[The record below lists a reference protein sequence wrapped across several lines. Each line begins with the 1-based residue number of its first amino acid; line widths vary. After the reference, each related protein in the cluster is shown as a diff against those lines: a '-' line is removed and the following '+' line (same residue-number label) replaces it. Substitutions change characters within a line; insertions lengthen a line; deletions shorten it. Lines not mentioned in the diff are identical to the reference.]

1 MRPSLSSMKLCT
13 RPARFL
19 QTSCRRLNA
28 GAADVCC
35 SLRRHRGAGLSPR
48 TEHRSASQ
56 AAPGSEPGRAGRR
69 NRSRSYMLGIV
80 TTAPPAQ
87 THGRLR
93 QGRWSQPHDKAGDK
107 THVASYGELS
117 VEVHVRRA
125 AARRLPYRRAASQ
138 RGRLGRP
145 HAWSQMP
152 APPALPW

>member
-1 MRPSLSSMKLCT
+1 MRPSLNSMKLCT

-69 NRSRSYMLGIV
+69 NRSRSYAGHRHHG
-80 TTAPPAQ
+80 TAGTDARASATRQ
-87 THGRLR
+87 VVARLSPSR
-93 QGRWSQPHDKAGDK
+93 FTS
-107 THVASYGELS
+107 VA
-117 VEVHVRRA
+117 R
-125 AARRLPYRRAASQ
+125 Q
-138 RGRLGRP
+138 RGACLIDARLLSGDGWGDRTPGRRCLRRRRCRGEEDR
-145 HAWSQMP
+145 P
-152 APPALPW
+152 AERRRECA